1 MSADRTTGALG
12 MDLEYAL
19 RGLWEASIT
28 VERTAWETAA
38 GEASDARRE
47 AMICLAAT
55 LHEAIG
61 QLAALAT
68 VG

>member
-1 MSADRTTGALG
+1 
-12 MDLEYAL
+12 MDLEHAQ
-19 RGLWEASIT
+19 RGLWAAAIA
-28 VERTAWETAA
+28 VERAARETI
-38 GEASDARRE
+38 GTRRE
-47 AMICLAAT
+47 AMIGLAAT